1 MNSKLLYT
9 LEIELDEDLK
19 MSLNKIWG
27 GVHWGVRSKFR
38 NDWHY
43 SVDLLIDE
51 FKIKKIN
58 VPVRIEY
65 RFNFKTRYLDN
76 SNCVIMCK
84 AFEDWLVEAW
94 ILEDDTN
101 KYIRSIYIES
111 VLLDQKERKKLDSDY
126 LVIDIYSND

>member
-1 MNSKLLYT
+1 MSSKVLY
-9 LEIELDEDLK
+9 EIKIDLDEDLK
-19 MSLNKIWG
+19 MSLNKIWW
-27 GVHWGVRSKFR
+27 GVHWWVRSKFR

-43 SVDLLIDE
+43 AAELSIDE
-51 FKIKKIN
+51 FNLKKIK
-58 VPVRIEY
+58 VPIHIEY
-65 RFNFKTRYLDN
+65 RFFFKTRYLDN

-111 VLLDQKERKKLDSDY
+111 VLIDQKERKKLDNDY
-126 LVIDIYSND
+126 LIVTIHSNE